1 MNRRREYAEIRRARQ
16 PLSFPSLGSVFK
28 HPSGDFA
35 PRLIETLGLK
45 GLTVGGASVSEK
57 HAGFIVNNGTATS
70 SDVVSLI
77 AIKFLM
83 EFVKK
88 HNFTPFGI
96 YRILLGTVV
105 VGYFIIK
112 SFV

>member
-1 MNRRREYAEIRRARQ
+1 MLTGVSRVASAEF
-16 PLSFPSLGSVFK
+16 SFFMAIPVML
-28 HPSGDFA
+28 
-35 PRLIETLGLK
+35 
-45 GLTVGGASVSEK
+45 GASLLKIIKFALAGATVSRFEISLLLV
-57 HAGFIVNNGTATS
+57 AMAVSF
-70 SDVVSLI
+70 VVSLI